1 MVKDDVL
8 LVAGNLTSVSVG
20 VSEAW
25 RSNVVDSILF
35 SQLYA
40 SSKIS
45 KFSDSQQ
52 WYKNYTE
59 AMSKTKWKTGGYRFS
74 SVEFDEGLSIFL
86 NVLIQKRLGSV
97 VGLPQTEQFERL
109 MSSIQQGCAAEAI
122 ASLTEEHAM
131 VYQVEEKTSTVST
144 VVLHVSLVA
153 RGPAI
158 YSVFV
163 CFKTTQEVE
172 RNFFHQ
178 EFKSELIVGEIGIG
192 ISQLVLDKDAYEKA
206 RMREKIL
213 RSLPEVTAPLVLDIT
228 AQGDDQV
235 L

>member
-25 RSNVVDSILF
+25 KSNVVDTVLF

-52 WYKNYTE
+52 WYKEYTR
-59 AMSKTKWKTGGYRFS
+59 AMSQSKWETGGYRFS
-74 SVEFDEGLSIFL
+74 RVEFDEGVSILL

-97 VGLPQTEQFERL
+97 AGFPQTEQFERL
-109 MSSIQQGCAAEAI
+109 MSCTQQGCAAEAI

-131 VYQVEEKTSTVST
+131 VCQVKEETSTVST
-144 VVLHVSLVA
+144 VVLHISLVT

-158 YSVFV
+158 YSALVY
-163 CFKTTQEVE
+163 FKTTQEVE
-172 RNFFHQ
+172 RNFFYQ

-192 ISQLVLDKDAYEKA
+192 VSQLILDKDAYEKA

-228 AQGDDQV
+228 AKGDDQ
-235 L
+235 LR